1 MQIIKRIAMIVFGGC
16 VAFITIALAVLAIKE
31 RIARKKEEPWYK
43 EFLK

>member
-1 MQIIKRIAMIVFGGC
+1 MLILKRVVMIIFGGC

-31 RIARKKEEPWYK
+31 RIARKKKEPWYK